1 MEALLKKTFY
11 LALLLVTMFSCGK
24 VSSIRVVKLGHG
36 LDVSHPVHKSMVY
49 MAQQV
54 EKESNGTLKI
64 EIYPSQQLGTERQL
78 VELLQIGSLGITKVS
93 ASVLENFAPSYKVFS
108 IPFIFKNEQHRF
120 NVLDGEIGQE
130 ILKDGEEF
138 WFHGLCF
145 YDAGSR
151 SFYTKD
157 KPVYKPEDLEGQ
169 KIRVMESQ
177 TAMNMVRSLG
187 GSPTPISFG
196 ELYTALQQGVVDG
209 AENNPPSFYTSRH
222 YEVSKYYTIDEH
234 TAVPDVLI
242 ISTHVWSS
250 LSPEHQQ
257 ILQKAAL
264 ESAEYQKKLWKEASD
279 EALTKVQEAGIE
291 IIYPEKSAFQGKVQ
305 ELYKSYEKDPQMD
318 QLIKR
323 IQKVEG

>member
-1 MEALLKKTFY
+1 M
-11 LALLLVTMFSCGK
+11 LVFDCNAPQDTK
-24 VSSIRVVKLGHG
+24 VIKLGHG

-49 MAQQV
+49 MSELL
-54 EKESNGTLKI
+54 EKNSNGQMKI
-64 EIYPSQQLGTERQL
+64 QIYPSQQLGTEREL
-78 VELLQIGSLGITKVS
+78 VELLQIGSVGITKVS
-93 ASVLENFAPSYKVFS
+93 ASVLENFAPSYSVLS
-108 IPFIFKNEQHRF
+108 IPFIFKSEQHRF
-120 NVLDGEIGQE
+120 NVLEGEIGNE
-130 ILKDGEEF
+130 ILNDGTKF
-138 WFHGLCF
+138 WFQGLCF

-157 KPVYKPEDLEGQ
+157 KPIYSPSDLEGQ

-177 TAMNMVRSLG
+177 TAMSMVRSLG

-242 ISTHVWSS
+242 VSTHIWNS
-250 LSPEHQQ
+250 LSPKEKEW
-257 ILQKAAL
+257 LQNAAS
-264 ESAEYQKKLWKEASD
+264 ESAEYQKELWKEASTV
-279 EALTKVQEAGIE
+279 ALEKVKEAGVQ
-291 IIYPEKSAFQGKVQ
+291 IIYPEKLQFQEKVQ
-305 ELYKSYEKDPQMD
+305 DLYETYKQDPLKKD
-318 QLIKR
+318 LINR

>member
-1 MEALLKKTFY
+1 MKYILKSILYTPF
-11 LALLLVTMFSCGK
+11 LMLVFGCNAPQDTK
-24 VSSIRVVKLGHG
+24 VIKLGHG

-49 MAQQV
+49 MSEIL
-54 EKESNGTLKI
+54 EKNSNGQMKI
-64 EIYPSQQLGTERQL
+64 QIYPSQQLGTEREL
-78 VELLQIGSLGITKVS
+78 VELLQIGSVGITKVS
-93 ASVLENFAPSYKVFS
+93 ASVLENFAPSYSVLS
-108 IPFIFKNEQHRF
+108 IPFIFNSEQHRF
-120 NVLDGEIGQE
+120 NVLEGEIGNE
-130 ILKDGEEF
+130 ILNDGTKF
-138 WFHGLCF
+138 WFQGLCF

-157 KPVYKPEDLEGQ
+157 KPIHSPSDLEGQ

-177 TAMNMVRSLG
+177 TAMSMVRSLG

-242 ISTHVWSS
+242 VSTHIWNS
-250 LSPEHQQ
+250 LSPKEKEW
-257 ILQKAAL
+257 LQNAAS
-264 ESAEYQKKLWKEASD
+264 ESAEYQKELWKEASTV
-279 EALTKVQEAGIE
+279 ALEKVKEAGVE
-291 IIYPEKSAFQGKVQ
+291 IIYPEKHQFQEKVQ
-305 ELYKSYEKDPQMD
+305 DLYETYKQDPLKKD
-318 QLIKR
+318 LINR